1 MKQKSL
7 PQPRSLIAACAVAG
21 LFAAGAVQA
30 QGYSGPAS
38 AGPGAPPPAHGAG
51 PGGPHGSPAYGYQG
65 PSGQLST
72 VKQLIDQG
80 WDDQKAV
87 LRGRIVSRDGKKHYT
102 FDDGTAQ
109 IRVEIEDKR
118 FPFGQVIND
127 KTEVE
132 LFGEFERKGW
142 GRVEFDVDMLRV
154 L

>member
-1 MKQKSL
+1 MMKQASL
-7 PQPRSLIAACAVAG
+7 SRSRSLIAACAVAG
-21 LFAAGAVQA
+21 LLAAGAVQA
-30 QGYSGPAS
+30 QGYSGPTS
-38 AGPGAPPPAHGAG
+38 AGPGAPPPAHGAQA
-51 PGGPHGSPAYGYQG
+51 HGYQG
-65 PSGQLST
+65 PAGQLST

-87 LRGRIVSRDGKKHYT
+87 LRGRIVSRDGRKHYT

-142 GRVEFDVDMLRV
+142 GRVEFDVDMMRV